1 MVNLVKKILQR
12 NKGVKK
18 QEKGLVSGPSST
30 NGVGEPEQTAAAYT
44 LRVFDR
50 YNASKAAFLYELLP
64 QKKKAVYD
72 LVPLLIHISGE
83 EVLSCSDACQLAPHG
98 VYGYEPRD
106 ETFRSYMDAFPE
118 NRPPQLQRRASFD
131 PNLPIKSI
139 CLIGSLGS
147 IAQGPKSD
155 FDYWICF
162 EGRVFSR
169 ESFLYFKE
177 KLRDIEEWAMNYA
190 GAEVHF
196 FPLDLKDV
204 RRDDFGP
211 ATGESSGSAQGKLL
225 KEEFYRTMTLVA
237 GQVPLWWVMPPGV
250 SDPEYLRLAELIG
263 NSGRVDY
270 SRLVDMGNVRGI
282 SLGEFYGAAI
292 WQINKTMGS
301 PFKSILKMAMLEE
314 YMLNHG
320 SRGLLCT
327 ELKKRLI
334 ANEDE
339 AIHLDP
345 YVLLFDRASTYL
357 AERNRLEDLD
367 LLRRSFYMKSGA
379 KLTLADYRKSDL
391 QRKKRVM
398 VDMVRTW
405 GWNHQ
410 RIEKL
415 NNFHNWTYRESHKF
429 SKETHDFIIRTYK
442 TISAEL
448 NKQSEQVG
456 LVISQRDLTVLGR
469 KLFVYYSKRTNKV
482 ESTLNVIEAPPA
494 LNGLTLQPMVAP
506 DGQRIWSAFRAL
518 LSWSAV
524 QSGEG
529 GKASLFSSPDLAQI
543 LIWLV
548 NNQLYDSDTSINL
561 NLGSGRLSSH
571 CTLPD
576 LQLLL
581 KEMKAFF
588 PPDAYKDVP
597 ENEFLNKPRTVRM
610 MAVINLEEADSCSKI
625 VQTGICL
632 QNNWG
637 ETFYKGY
644 SKNSQEGLLVARN
657 FVRKYF
663 SFDPLGALDNFKV
676 YLPNRQFRKPLG
688 QKINKFFGFK
698 AVRL

>member
-1 MVNLVKKILQR
+1 MENFVNKLFRRKKDDR
-12 NKGVKK
+12 NTKTVII
-18 QEKGLVSGPSST
+18 P
-30 NGVGEPEQTAAAYT
+30 EPNPARLNAEAEQAAAAHA
-44 LRVFDR
+44 LRVFDQ
-50 YNASKAAFLYELLP
+50 YNANKAAFLYEMLP
-64 QKKKAVYD
+64 QKKKAIFD
-72 LVPLLIHISGE
+72 LVPLFIHFSGAE
-83 EVLSCSDACQLAPHG
+83 ILRCTDACELSPHG
-98 VYGYEPRD
+98 VYGYEPRE
-106 ETFRSYMDAFPE
+106 ETLRSFSEAFPGE
-118 NRPPQLQRRASFD
+118 KPPRLQRRAGFD

-155 FDYWICF
+155 FDYWICY

-169 ESFLYFKE
+169 ESFMYFRE
-177 KLRDIEEWAMNYA
+177 KLREIEQWAMDFA

-196 FPLDLKDV
+196 FPLDIQDV
-204 RRDDFGP
+204 RRDNFGP

-250 SDPEYLRLAELIG
+250 NDGEYLRLAEIIG
-263 NSGRVDY
+263 GSGRVDY
-270 SRLVDMGNVRGI
+270 SRLVDMGNIRSI

-320 SRGLLCT
+320 RRGLLCT
-327 ELKKRLI
+327 ELKTRLL
-334 ANEDE
+334 ANEAE

-345 YVLLFDRASTYL
+345 YVLLFDRAGTYL
-357 AERNRLEDLD
+357 AEQNRLEDLD
-367 LLRRSFYMKSGA
+367 LLRRSLYMKSGA
-379 KLTLADYRKSDL
+379 NLTLADYRKKEL
-391 QRKKRVM
+391 PRKKRVM
-398 VDMVRTW
+398 VNLVREW

-410 RIEKL
+410 RIDQL
-415 NNFHNWTYRESHKF
+415 NNFQNWTFRESQEF
-429 SKETHDFIIRTYK
+429 SQETHDFIIRTYK
-442 TISAEL
+442 TISSEL
-448 NKQSEQVG
+448 SKQSEQVG
-456 LVISQRDLTVLGR
+456 LIISQRDLTVLGR

-494 LNGLTLQPMVAP
+494 LNGLTLQPLLDSQGERVW
-506 DGQRIWSAFRAL
+506 RAFRVL

-524 QSGEG
+524 QADENTRS
-529 GKASLFSSPDLAQI
+529 ALFSSPDLAQI

-548 NNQLYDSDTSINL
+548 NNQLYDSRTSINL
-561 NLGSGRLSSH
+561 NLGDGRLGSP
-571 CTLPD
+571 CTLPE
-576 LQLLL
+576 LQKLL

-597 ENEFLNKPRTVRM
+597 EDELLKKPRTVKM
-610 MAVINLEEADSCSKI
+610 MAVINLEEPDNCRKI

-637 ETFYKGY
+637 EIFYKGY
-644 SKNSQEGLLVARN
+644 GDHSQEGLLVARN

-663 SFDPLGALDNFKV
+663 SFDPLGALDNFKAF
-676 YLPNRQFRKPLG
+676 LPERQFRKILG
-688 QKINKFFGFK
+688 PSLDKFFGFK
-698 AVRL
+698 VVR